1 MVKRKLKY
9 LITILF
15 FISSFAFANPNVDQ
29 WMESDKRY
37 KDLINEG
44 FEVKSYAMNTIE
56 TANGLYI
63 LLFVTVLQKEKEIIL
78 IQQFRAGVLS
88 RYDESYLLEI
98 VAGIVDE
105 GENPEQTA
113 IRECFEETGCEV
125 KKIFPIQ
132 SYFPAPG
139 SSESYYHLYLGEIQ
153 AFDGE
158 RIKGLEKEN
167 EDILVKSFKIDE
179 VRQMLKEK
187 KITNGLTLI
196 ALQWFFL
203 EHYKG

>member
-1 MVKRKLKY
+1 MKLKY
-9 LITILF
+9 KIINKKNLYSGF
-15 FISSFAFANPNVDQ
+15 FSLN
-29 WMESDKRY
+29 K
-37 KDLINEG
+37 
-44 FEVKSYAMNTIE
+44 FEFIHQKHDGGWTDTVGREIFSGAHVAT
-56 TANGLYI
+56 
-63 LLFVTVLQKEKEIIL
+63 LLPYDPIKKEIIL

-88 RYDESYLLEI
+88 RYDENYLFEI
-98 VAGIVDE
+98 VAGIIDD
-105 GENPEQTA
+105 GENPEDTA

-125 KKIFPIQ
+125 KKIHSVQ

-158 RIKGLEKEN
+158 RIRGLEEEN

-187 KITNGLTLI
+187 KIMNGLTLV

-203 EHYKG
+203 EYYKD

>member
-1 MVKRKLKY
+1 MKLKY
-9 LITILF
+9 KIINKKNLYSGF
-15 FISSFAFANPNVDQ
+15 FSLNKYEFIHEKHNGEWTSTVEREVFSGANV
-29 WMESDKRY
+29 S
-37 KDLINEG
+37 
-44 FEVKSYAMNTIE
+44 A
-56 TANGLYI
+56 
-63 LLFVTVLQKEKEIIL
+63 LLPYDPIKKEIIL

-88 RYDESYLLEI
+88 RYDENYLLEI

-125 KKIFPIQ
+125 KQIHPVQ

-187 KITNGLTLI
+187 KINNGLTLI

>member
-1 MVKRKLKY
+1 
-9 LITILF
+9 
-15 FISSFAFANPNVDQ
+15 
-29 WMESDKRY
+29 
-37 KDLINEG
+37 
-44 FEVKSYAMNTIE
+44 
-56 TANGLYI
+56 
-63 LLFVTVLQKEKEIIL
+63 LLPYDPIKKELIL

-88 RYDESYLLEI
+88 RYDEDYLLEI
-98 VAGIVDE
+98 VAGIIDE
-105 GENPEQTA
+105 GENPEETA

-125 KKIFPIQ
+125 KKIYPIQ

-187 KITNGLTLI
+187 KIMNGLTLI

-203 EHYKG
+203 EYYKG

>member
-1 MVKRKLKY
+1 MKLKY
-9 LITILF
+9 KIINKKNLYSGF
-15 FISSFAFANPNVDQ
+15 FSLNKYEFTHKKHDGEWTSTVDR
-29 WMESDKRY
+29 EIFS
-37 KDLINEG
+37 G
-44 FEVKSYAMNTIE
+44 SHVST
-56 TANGLYI
+56 
-63 LLFVTVLQKEKEIIL
+63 LLPYDPIKKEIIL

-88 RYDESYLLEI
+88 RYDEDYLLQI
-98 VAGIVDE
+98 VAGIIDE
-105 GENPEQTA
+105 GENPEETA

-125 KKIFPIQ
+125 KKIYPIQ

-158 RIKGLEKEN
+158 RIKGLKKEN

-203 EHYKG
+203 EYYKG

>member
-1 MVKRKLKY
+1 MKLKY
-9 LITILF
+9 KIINKKNLYSGF
-15 FISSFAFANPNVDQ
+15 FSLNKYEFIHEKHNGEWTSVV
-29 WMESDKRY
+29 ER
-37 KDLINEG
+37 
-44 FEVKSYAMNTIE
+44 EVFSGAHVST
-56 TANGLYI
+56 
-63 LLFVTVLQKEKEIIL
+63 LLPYDPIKKEIIL

-88 RYDESYLLEI
+88 RYDENYLLEI

-125 KKIFPIQ
+125 KQIHPVQ

-153 AFDGE
+153 ACDGE

-187 KITNGLTLI
+187 KIMNGLTLV

-203 EHYKG
+203 EYYKG

>member
-1 MVKRKLKY
+1 MKLKY
-9 LITILF
+9 KIINKKNLYSGF
-15 FISSFAFANPNVDQ
+15 FSLNKYEFIHKKHDGKLTSTVG
-29 WMESDKRY
+29 R
-37 KDLINEG
+37 
-44 FEVKSYAMNTIE
+44 EVFSGAHVST
-56 TANGLYI
+56 
-63 LLFVTVLQKEKEIIL
+63 LLPYDPIKKEIIL

-88 RYDESYLLEI
+88 RYDEDYLLEI
-98 VAGIVDE
+98 VAGIIDE
-105 GENPEQTA
+105 GENPEETA

-125 KKIFPIQ
+125 KKIYPIQ

-158 RIKGLEKEN
+158 RIKGLKKEN

-203 EHYKG
+203 EYYKG

>member
-1 MVKRKLKY
+1 MKLKY
-9 LITILF
+9 KIINKKNLYSGF
-15 FISSFAFANPNVDQ
+15 FSLNKYEFTH
-29 WMESDKRY
+29 K
-37 KDLINEG
+37 KH
-44 FEVKSYAMNTIE
+44 
-56 TANGLYI
+56 NGEWTSTVEREI
-63 LLFVTVLQKEKEIIL
+63 FSGAHVSTLLPYDPIKKEIIL

-88 RYDESYLLEI
+88 RYDANYLLEI
-98 VAGIVDE
+98 VAGIIDE

-125 KKIFPIQ
+125 KKIHPIQ

-167 EDILVKSFKIDE
+167 EDILVKSFKIEE
-179 VRQMLKEK
+179 VKQMLKEK
-187 KITNGLTLI
+187 KIMNGLTLV

-203 EHYKG
+203 EYFKG